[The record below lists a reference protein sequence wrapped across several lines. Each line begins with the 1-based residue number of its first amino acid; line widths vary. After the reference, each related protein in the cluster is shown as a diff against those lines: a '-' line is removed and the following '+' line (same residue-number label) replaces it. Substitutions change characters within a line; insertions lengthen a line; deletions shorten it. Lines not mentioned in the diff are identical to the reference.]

1 MTRAEAGTDPWAEV
15 IGQPAA
21 VRAVRAALARDEL
34 AHAWLLV
41 GPESVGQQQ
50 LCRALGAALNC
61 AGPPAPDAG
70 CGRCPSCV
78 RILRGTHPAV
88 LDLEPDGASHVVADV
103 REGWIPLASRT
114 LSDGRRRVLRVVGA
128 DRMNEAAQNAVL
140 KVLEEPP
147 PSVVWVLDAEH
158 AGALLD
164 TVVSRCRRLDLVPWG
179 PGALAARAEQ
189 IGLDPARRDALV
201 RASGGSPA
209 RLEALADLDVADARD
224 RHLDVVDTLATQG
237 PGVVVPL
244 AKDLVAWA
252 RSRSAVVK
260 ERNAEELA
268 RLEAEFGVDGGRG
281 WPPRVKQ
288 QLTRR
293 HERTERQAQRE
304 ALDLVLDDLASYLR
318 DLVAVGSGGDVTTLV
333 NPDAEQG
340 LRRDTARLPVRDAI
354 DALAAVADCRA
365 ALDRN
370 GSPELHLE
378 RLLLRIALPVYA
390 ATA

>member
-1 MTRAEAGTDPWAEV
+1 MTAAADGTDPWGEV

-21 VRAVRAALARDEL
+21 VQAVRTALARDEL

-41 GPESVGQQQ
+41 GPRSVGQKQ
-50 LCRALGAALNC
+50 LSRALGAALNC
-61 AGPPAPDAG
+61 ADPPTPDAG

-78 RILRGTHPAV
+78 RVLRGTHPAV
-88 LDLEPDGASHVVADV
+88 LDLEPDGAAHVVADV
-103 REGWIPLASRT
+103 REGWIPLASRS
-114 LSDGRRRVLRVVGA
+114 LSEGRRRVLRVVAA
-128 DRMNEAAQNAVL
+128 DRMNEAAQNAFL
-140 KVLEEPP
+140 KILEEPP

-158 AGALLD
+158 DGALLD

-179 PGALAARAEQ
+179 PAALTARADQ
-189 IGLDPARRDALV
+189 LGLPPERRDALV
-201 RASGGSPA
+201 RASGGSPE
-209 RLEALADLDVADARD
+209 RLEALADAAVAQARD
-224 RHLDVVDTLATQG
+224 RHLEVLDTLATAG

-244 AKDLVAWA
+244 AKELVAWA

-268 RLEAEFGVDGGRG
+268 RLETEFGVEGGRG
-281 WPPRVKQ
+281 WPPRIKQ
-288 QLTRR
+288 QITRR
-293 HERTERQAQRE
+293 HERTERQAQRQ

-318 DLVAVGSGGDVTTLV
+318 DLIAVASGAGVDTLV
-333 NPDAEQG
+333 NPDAEVA
-340 LRRDTARLPVRDAI
+340 LRRDAARLPIRDAVE
-354 DALAAVADCRA
+354 ALASVAACRA

-378 RLLLRIALPVYA
+378 RLLFRIALPVYA